1 MKIAIV
7 GQGYVGLH
15 LALGAASVGHS
26 TVGFDINENL
36 IGELLKSKTLVP
48 GIDQKKLSELLIS
61 GKYLPTTKAELING
75 NDVVIVAVPTPLDV
89 NRLPELTFIQEACL
103 LIAKH
108 QTKGCLIVNES
119 TSYPGTLRNCI
130 KKIIESNSEVEFLY
144 ASAPERIDP
153 GNQFWSIANTPRVVS
168 GLTSEANT
176 KVSELYKSFCSNVYE
191 VSSPEVAEASKIF
204 ENTFRQINIAL
215 ANEFAVIS
223 HKIGF
228 SANEAIAA
236 ASTKPFGF
244 MPFFPSIG
252 VGGHCIPID
261 PSYLSYAAE
270 LAGAKASFINLA
282 NNTNLSMVQYTV
294 SRLCDFMGGSL
305 KGKSIQIVGIS
316 YKPDVPDL
324 RESPALILIN
334 ELEAQGGLV
343 TWHDP
348 VVQEFKGVKS
358 FDLNPNVDL
367 GLLVV
372 PHKNI
377 DLNVWKEHSTNV
389 IDLSS
394 NSINY
399 GWPKFF

>member
-1 MKIAIV
+1 
-7 GQGYVGLH
+7 
-15 LALGAASVGHS
+15 
-26 TVGFDINENL
+26 
-36 IGELLKSKTLVP
+36 
-48 GIDQKKLSELLIS
+48 
-61 GKYLPTTKAELING
+61 
-75 NDVVIVAVPTPLDV
+75 
-89 NRLPELTFIQEACL
+89 
-103 LIAKH
+103 
-108 QTKGCLIVNES
+108 
-119 TSYPGTLRNCI
+119 
-130 KKIIESNSEVEFLY
+130 
-144 ASAPERIDP
+144 
-153 GNQFWSIANTPRVVS
+153 
-168 GLTSEANT
+168 
-176 KVSELYKSFCSNVYE
+176 
-191 VSSPEVAEASKIF
+191 
-204 ENTFRQINIAL
+204 
-215 ANEFAVIS
+215 
-223 HKIGF
+223 
-228 SANEAIAA
+228 
-236 ASTKPFGF
+236 
-244 MPFFPSIG
+244 
-252 VGGHCIPID
+252 
-261 PSYLSYAAE
+261 
-270 LAGAKASFINLA
+270 
-282 NNTNLSMVQYTV
+282 
-294 SRLCDFMGGSL
+294 MGGSL